1 MLLSLCTERGFRN
14 GRGRRWGRLGEV
26 VTGGG
31 HAGEAHRDFGC
42 ESHLSLDVTP
52 VGADADGLIARA
64 ELVEVDITVCCDF
77 ESSIFGIHQLKELL
91 IQSVPVY
98 W

>member
-1 MLLSLCTERGFRN
+1 MLLNLYAERGFN
-14 GRGRRWGRLGEV
+14 RGERRRWAQLGEV
-26 VTGGG
+26 VTAEG
-31 HAGEAHRDFGC
+31 HAGKAHQDMGC